1 MRRIIITVTL
11 FASTLVT
18 TLGAHAASQKAPYH
32 PAHRTTASSACLAR
46 QRPIAD
52 GVAQLVGDRPAFAS
66 ILNELRTQCMPV
78 HVCINCPPGY

>member
-1 MRRIIITVTL
+1 MRRIVIITATL
-11 FASTLVT
+11 L
-18 TLGAHAASQKAPYH
+18 LGALGAQAAAAPRH
-32 PAHRTTASSACLAR
+32 PAHRATANSACIAR

>member
-1 MRRIIITVTL
+1 MRRIVIITTM
-11 FASTLVT
+11 LV
-18 TLGAHAASQKAPYH
+18 LGALGAQAAPAPHH
-32 PAHRTTASSACLAR
+32 PRHRATASSACLAR

>member
-1 MRRIIITVTL
+1 MEETMRRIIITATL
-11 FASTLVT
+11 LLG
-18 TLGAHAASQKAPYH
+18 TLGAQAAPAPHH
-32 PAHRTTASSACLAR
+32 PAHRGTAGSACLAR

-66 ILNELRTQCMPV
+66 ILNQLRTQCMPV